1 MDAHEIL
8 LTECSQGPHHQGKGK
23 YFIKDG
29 IVDPRR
35 WASAARPKVL
45 LLLKEAYHGESE
57 HWDLREYVRKLEHP
71 DRSLLNS
78 AYWCYAIQC
87 IARGSLQPVPF
98 RATRKSEYEQAVEA
112 LKSSAIVNVK
122 KSEGK
127 SESSDEEIADYAK
140 KDGPFIRQQI
150 ELIKPDVVVCGNTW
164 VPVEHLWPDKDKD
177 YIHDGVCRVGRTA
190 VFINFWHP
198 SRRNL
203 IADEIKY
210 YALVGLLLSSRALS
224 DLAAAA

>member
-1 MDAHEIL
+1 MDAHEKL
-8 LTECSQGPHHQGKGK
+8 LTDWSRQTHHKGKGK

-35 WASAARPKVL
+35 WASPTRPRVL
-45 LLLKEAYHGESE
+45 LLLKEAYHEESE

-71 DRSLLNS
+71 DGTLLNS

-87 IARGSLQPVPF
+87 VARGDLQPVPF
-98 RATRKSEYEQAVEA
+98 RDTRKSQYEQAVEA

-122 KSEGK
+122 KSEGRSRSLDK
-127 SESSDEEIADYAK
+127 EVEDYAK
-140 KDGPFIRQQI
+140 KDGPFIRRQI

-164 VPVEHLWPDKDKD
+164 VLVEHLWPKKDKG
-177 YIHDGVCRVGRTA
+177 YVHDGVYRIGQRV
-190 VFINFWHP
+190 FMNFWHP

-203 IADEIKY
+203 IHDELKY
-210 YALVGLLLSSRALS
+210 YALVGLLLSSKALS
-224 DLAAAA
+224 NLAAAA